1 MPEPSK
7 IPQLSVD
14 KREVVG
20 WDKLNL
26 WGCCNNGTWRRASSE
41 AGWLGV
47 NEVDSLR
54 LMAYYLLR
62 DNEEL
67 RNRTTNMQLRGPQS
81 IVILDKDL
89 SP

>member
-7 IPQLSVD
+7 IPQLFVD
-14 KREVVG
+14 RREVVG
-20 WDKLNL
+20 WGKLNL
-26 WGCCNNGTWRRASSE
+26 WGLRNNSTWCRAHSE

-54 LMAYYLLR
+54 LLAYHLLR

-67 RNRTTNMQLRGPQS
+67 RNRITNMQLRGPQS